1 MKDIAESRVRI
12 VEAADRLFYGQ
23 GIQSVTMEQVRAE
36 ADVSLKRL
44 YTTFPSKS
52 DVVLAVLEHRRQM
65 WESGIARAV
74 DAAPHCARED
84 PGRLRLPLRLVR
96 TGRLPWLRLRQR
108 LRRARRDIPPR
119 RGGRGPGTQASF
131 QQLMSEL
138 VQQAGG
144 SGALGIQLAVLAEGA
159 QTTSA
164 ICGDPRDGP
173 PRQGCRRSPHRTFL
187 PAR

>member
-23 GIQSVTMEQVRAE
+23 GIQAVTMEQVRAE

-74 DAAPHCARED
+74 DAAPTAREKILAVYD
-84 PGRLRLPLRLVR
+84 FLFDWFEQDDYRGCGFVNAFGELGATYPAVADAAREHK
-96 TGRLPWLRLRQR
+96 
-108 LRRARRDIPPR
+108 RA
-119 RGGRGPGTQASF
+119 F

-138 VQQAGG
+138 AQQAGG

-164 ICGDPRDGP
+164 ICGDPEMAHHARDAAEALIAH
-173 PRQGCRRSPHRTFL
+173 SL